1 MGTASRI
8 ALPFQLFIVLLVAWS
23 ACQSDSGKG
32 AWMPFAA
39 YG

>member
-23 ACQSDSGKG
+23 ACQSDSGKDT
-32 AWMPFAA
+32 WIPFAA
-39 YG
+39 HC